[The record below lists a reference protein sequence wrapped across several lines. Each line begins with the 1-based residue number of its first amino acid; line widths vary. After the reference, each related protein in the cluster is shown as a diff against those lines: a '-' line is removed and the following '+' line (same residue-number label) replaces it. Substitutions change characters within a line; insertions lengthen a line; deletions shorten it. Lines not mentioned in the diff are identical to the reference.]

1 MILAQVLVFNHINF
15 MGQINPYPYILFVL
29 LYPVKNNRTLFL
41 LLSFIFG
48 LFVDLFSN
56 SGGVHAAACVTIAY
70 IRPGLLKFCFGMLYE
85 HQSIK
90 FNQTDLTNRMLYFS
104 VLTVCHHLILFSL
117 EIFNVSNVIMILQ
130 KTLFSSIFTILLCFL
145 FTVLFSSK
153 QR

>member
-1 MILAQVLVFNHINF
+1 
-15 MGQINPYPYILFVL
+15 MGHVNPFPYILFVL

-90 FNQTDLTNRMLYFS
+90 FNQTDLTNRLLYFS
-104 VLTVCHHLILFSL
+104 VLTVCHHLILFS
-117 EIFNVSNVIMILQ
+117 NVIMILQ
-130 KTLFSSIFTILLCFL
+130 KSLFSSIFTILLCFL